1 MNLEELELYA
11 LLNAGLDL
19 YHREKPYEA
28 HEIWEYA
35 WNAEVGR
42 TKLTLQALI
51 QIAAAL
57 HKRNTGNPRGT
68 SKLFAK
74 AKDKIA
80 DIRTGA
86 SAFLGIDLVALE
98 RDVER
103 SLAAADRWAAGGP
116 QEVPTP
122 YLTKRTGECG
132 VLYLHGYASGPTSHK
147 ASVIVPAL
155 RERGFHVEVPDL
167 NEDDFAGL
175 TISRALALAKRG
187 LRDRTLVIGSSLGG
201 YLASLLAAQDDRVKA
216 LLLMAPAY
224 DFPERMKA
232 RHGDGVRG
240 HVLYEDAIKYP
251 GRPTLRVPT
260 YMLMGERD
268 DVVSPQIV
276 KETAAAN
283 ASVVELDVVD
293 DDHGLVASAGRARD
307 KALELIERLRFF
319 PDAEPPDAEAIL
331 RELEAKNDARD

>member
-1 MNLEELELYA
+1 VNLEDLELYP

-19 YHREKPYEA
+19 YHQGKPFEA

-35 WNAEVGR
+35 WNGEVGR

-57 HKRNTGNPRGT
+57 HKRNTNNPRGT

-74 AKDKIA
+74 AKDKIEE
-80 DIRTGA
+80 IRTGA
-86 SAFLGIDLVALE
+86 SAFLGIDLVALS
-98 RDVER
+98 RDVEV
-103 SLAAADRWAAGGP
+103 SLAAADRWSAGGP
-116 QEVPTP
+116 QEVPAP
-122 YLTKRTGECG
+122 HLPKRTGSDG

-167 NEDDFAGL
+167 NEDDFQNL

-201 YLASLLAAQDDRVKA
+201 YLATLLAANDDRAKG

-224 DFPERMKA
+224 DFAERMKL
-232 RHGDGVRG
+232 RHGEGVRG
-240 HVLYEDAIKYP
+240 HVLYEDALKYP
-251 GRPTLRVPT
+251 GRPKIRVPT
-260 YMLMGERD
+260 YMLMGLRD

-276 KETAAAN
+276 SETAAAN
-283 ASVVELDVVD
+283 AALVELALVD
-293 DDHGLVASAGRARD
+293 DDHGLVASAGLARD
-307 KALELIERLRFF
+307 KALAMIERLRFS
-319 PDAEPPDAEAIL
+319 PDAAPPDAEEIL
-331 RELEAKNDARD
+331 RLLEEPKD